1 MAAWVRVHLPG
12 VGTWSQRGDVPLG
25 EGVTVLA
32 GIDGLGPDGRPLPD
46 QPEQPLEEPAPATS
60 GKPAATA
67 ATTPGDNK
75 AGTLTPT
82 GMTSPIKE

>member
-1 MAAWVRVHLPG
+1 MPAWVRVRLPG
-12 VGTWSQRGDVPLG
+12 VGTWSQRSDVPLV
-25 EGVTVLA
+25 EGVTVLD
-32 GIDGLGPDGRPLPD
+32 GVDGLGPDGRPLPD
-46 QPEQPLEEPAPATS
+46 QPEQPLEEPRPATGS
-60 GKPAATA
+60 KPPA